1 MIKLNGSTRRDF
13 YFPAD
18 PATTLRYFSDLNR
31 VAFFLPHITVVKT
44 YSPNEIR
51 VHYQTVELGAYTINI
66 YTDLAGITDEE
77 EQVIYIQPLEDKP
90 IVPSEATLNAAT
102 AYGYFYSVARLQ
114 AHDDQTHID
123 YRLKI
128 TAELPRPRGLR
139 MMPGRV
145 VNRIAESISQ
155 GRVREI
161 ADGFIADAITAFPEW
176 LAANQPQP

>member
-1 MIKLNGSTRRDF
+1 MIKLNGSTRRDI

-18 PATTLRYFSDLNR
+18 PVTTLRYFSDLSR
-31 VAFFLPHITVVKT
+31 VAFHLPHITVVKT
-44 YSPNEIR
+44 YGLNEIR

-66 YTDLAGITDEE
+66 YTDLVRILDEE

-90 IVPSEATLNAAT
+90 TVPSEATLNATT
-102 AYGYFYSVARLQ
+102 AYGYFYSTARLQ
-114 AHDDQTHID
+114 AHNDQTHID

-161 ADGFIADAITAFPEW
+161 ADGFIADATAAFPEW
-176 LAANQPQP
+176 LTVSQSQL